1 MTVIARTLKNL
12 QVIIQADGHQLLA
25 DEPVHSGGEDQG
37 PDPYELLLGS
47 LAACKIITV
56 HMYARR
62 KGWPVE
68 AVTISLAHKKV
79 LAQECDDCQS
89 PPNAKVDVID
99 CEISFEGD
107 LDAAQVARL
116 AEIAD
121 RCPIHRTLTS
131 ETKIR
136 TLVVNRGNHDYGE

>member
-12 QVIIQADGHQLLA
+12 QVIIQADEHQLLA
-25 DEPVHSGGEDQG
+25 DEPPSSGGEDQG
-37 PDPYELLLGS
+37 PDPYELLLSS

-68 AVTISLAHKKV
+68 AVTMSLTHKKV
-79 LAQECDDCQS
+79 LAQECEDCVS
-89 PPNAKVDVID
+89 PPSSKVDIID
-99 CEISFEGD
+99 CEIGFEGD
-107 LDAAQVARL
+107 LDAAQIARL

-136 TLVVNRGNHDYGE
+136 TNVVGSFEVR

>member
-12 QVIIQADGHQLLA
+12 QVIIQADEHQLLA
-25 DEPVHSGGEDQG
+25 DEPVQSGGEDQG
-37 PDPYELLLGS
+37 PDPYELLLSS

-68 AVTISLAHKKV
+68 AVTINLAHKKV

-89 PPNAKVDVID
+89 PPNVKVDVID
-99 CEISFEGD
+99 CEISFKGN
-107 LDAAQVARL
+107 LDASQIARL

-121 RCPIHRTLTS
+121 RCPIHRTLTG
-131 ETKIR
+131 EIKIR
-136 TLVVNRGNHDYGE
+136 TLVVNKDEDD